1 MVYRPQAATDQRL
14 LALEVTDAAGHQQ
27 FLSLQDVARQDGE
40 IAHALQELIGVRE
53 NVAVPVGAIRHQ
65 LAALLGFD
73 EQSAKLPMS
82 VVRFHAGEA
91 PSDAALLQRLSQR
104 APVTNQSLEESAAAR
119 LVLSALDQKGITVDF
134 AEGVMAD
141 EQSPEAPRQNRAS
154 VLSGSK
160 LGSSPK
166 EDGGMHDI
174 QVLRT
179 SLGEVAFTTGQ
190 GLKDTLNRDAVGAV
204 ERLDGEVRVAVADG
218 MGHSVGA
225 DLAARVTVEK
235 MLSAQTFEAGADEA
249 YLDIGKR
256 PDEEVEDGAGACVS
270 AVGIRRNK
278 AGAYEIQ
285 FGQAGDT
292 QSLVFHP
299 EDKHLQMT
307 GEDNVT
313 STVQRLRQ
321 KASQRPLSKNE
332 AEILEEYER
341 LVRDRGEAA
350 CNHIVTTYINTH
362 GVHGFRTENFE
373 EPARS
378 GSWVLLSTDGL
389 GDNAGYVPIVRE
401 LLRVEREEKKAGRP
415 FGAKEA
421 AQWLSN
427 QAVALSKL
435 PRAKQDNIGI
445 AVVKLA

>member
-1 MVYRPQAATDQRL
+1 MVHRAQTAAQQSR
-14 LALEVTDAAGHQQ
+14 LALEITDDSGHQQ
-27 FLSLQDVARQDGE
+27 FLSLQDVAQKDIEVAG
-40 IAHALQELIGVRE
+40 ALEGLIGVRE
-53 NVAVPVGAIRHQ
+53 NVTVPMGTIRNR

-73 EQSAKLPMS
+73 DQSGVGHMS

-91 PSDAALLQRLSQR
+91 PSDAALLQRLNQR
-104 APVTNQSLEESAAAR
+104 QTTDDQPLEGSVTERLLLQRLEMKGVTIALTDGTPAREESR
-119 LVLSALDQKGITVDF
+119 
-134 AEGVMAD
+134 
-141 EQSPEAPRQNRAS
+141 EAQREVRS
-154 VLSGSK
+154 TVLSGSK
-160 LGSSPK
+160 LGSSPQ
-166 EDGGMHDI
+166 EDGGMHDV

-179 SLGEVAFTTGQ
+179 PLGEVAFTTGQ
-190 GLKDTLNRDAVGAV
+190 GLKDTVNRDAVGV
-204 ERLDGEVRVAVADG
+204 IVRPDGEVRVAVADG
-218 MGHSVGA
+218 MGHSIGA

-235 MLSAQTFEAGADEA
+235 MLSAETFEAGADEA
-249 YLDIGKR
+249 YHDIGKR

-270 AVGIRRNK
+270 AVGIRRTK
-278 AGAYEIQ
+278 AGVYEIQ

-299 EDKHLQMT
+299 EDRHLQMT

-313 STVQRLRQ
+313 STVQRLKQ
-321 KASQRPLSKNE
+321 KASQRPLSQNE
-332 AEILEEYER
+332 TEILEEYER
-341 LVRDRGEAA
+341 LIRERGEAA

-362 GVHGFRTENFE
+362 GVHGFRTEHFE

-401 LLRVEREEKKAGRP
+401 LLRVEREEKKAGRS

-435 PRAKQDNIGI
+435 PRAKQDNIGL

>member
-1 MVYRPQAATDQRL
+1 M
-14 LALEVTDAAGHQQ
+14 
-27 FLSLQDVARQDGE
+27 
-40 IAHALQELIGVRE
+40 
-53 NVAVPVGAIRHQ
+53 
-65 LAALLGFD
+65 
-73 EQSAKLPMS
+73 
-82 VVRFHAGEA
+82 
-91 PSDAALLQRLSQR
+91 LQRLEMKG
-104 APVTNQSLEESAAAR
+104 VTVELTDGIPMQEESGE
-119 LVLSALDQKGITVDF
+119 VQ
-134 AEGVMAD
+134 
-141 EQSPEAPRQNRAS
+141 RQVRS
-154 VLSGSK
+154 TVLSGSK
-160 LGSSPK
+160 LGSSPT
-166 EDGGMHDI
+166 EDGGMHDV

-190 GLKDTLNRDAVGAV
+190 GLKDAINRDAVGV
-204 ERLDGEVRVAVADG
+204 IERPDGEVRVAVADG
-218 MGHSVGA
+218 MGHSLGA
-225 DLAARVTVEK
+225 DVAARVTVEK
-235 MLSAQTFEAGADEA
+235 MLSAQTFETGADEA
-249 YLDIGKR
+249 YNDIGKR

-270 AVGIRRNK
+270 AVGIRRN
-278 AGAYEIQ
+278 ASGGYDVQ

-313 STVQRLRQ
+313 STVQRLKK
-321 KASQRPLSKNE
+321 KASQHPLSKNE

-341 LVRDRGEAA
+341 LIRDRGEAA

-362 GVHGFRTENFE
+362 GVHGFRTEKFE

-427 QAVALSKL
+427 QAVTLSKL
-435 PRAKQDNIGI
+435 PGAKRDNIGI
-445 AVVKLA
+445 AVMKLA